1 LKSGR
6 ENKSDL
12 IDFYFVFPRL
22 LSPNSMQPKDIAKDT
37 AKVLQSYLTYQ
48 AVKLVIEQLNE
59 TNPGAAI
66 WLRQFS
72 TGGKLQNGE
81 AYLEE
86 IMSHPRGKEFAMRI
100 MTVRE
105 SIAEQILEFLPEM
118 VATGITQAN
127 LLHRRHL
134 LERLTQ
140 TEPERSNSAESNSE
154 TRVEPKEFPD

>member
-1 LKSGR
+1 
-6 ENKSDL
+6 
-12 IDFYFVFPRL
+12 
-22 LSPNSMQPKDIAKDT
+22 MQPKDIAKDT
-37 AKVLQSYLTYQ
+37 AKVLQNYLTYQ
-48 AVKLVIEQLNE
+48 AVKVIIEQLNE

-72 TGGKLQNGE
+72 SGGKLQNGE

-105 SIAEQILEFLPEM
+105 SIAAQTLEYLPEM
-118 VATGITQAN
+118 VATGIMEAN

-140 TEPERSNSAESNSE
+140 TESE
-154 TRVEPKEFPD
+154 TSIEPKESSE